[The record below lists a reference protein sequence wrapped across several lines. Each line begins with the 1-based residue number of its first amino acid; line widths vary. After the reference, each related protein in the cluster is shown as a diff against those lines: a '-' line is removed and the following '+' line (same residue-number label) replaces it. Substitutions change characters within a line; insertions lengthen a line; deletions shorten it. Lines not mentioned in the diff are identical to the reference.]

1 MNKKFSTL
9 VASVLLASGFSFNAQ
24 ATTVPASLKVG
35 DYVQLGIGE
44 NTSTVLTFD
53 SQKTLEGTSWT
64 SLVSGNALAS
74 GVSFDDVNEALW
86 RVEAITKTDKTGSIS
101 YRFVNK
107 YTGEYLAI
115 KLLTDNKGTSSTAA
129 KLDAT
134 GNNEWS
140 FDASGKMY
148 AYDAAKDS
156 TYYLDASYKLN
167 AKEGVDA
174 SAAQEF
180 TVQAPTDFIN
190 LTAKGFNDLMGAQG
204 NDGELHFGNSKD
216 VTTGEANAIKDVAWK
231 AIAYGTVNT
240 GTDLLFWNGK
250 TQDGYANDLTRKK
263 EFKKREFLLVDTT
276 YLDKSSKAFFALT
289 ADTLG
294 WEPTVVTAGD
304 ALDKN
309 NAFDDFTGV
318 RAYATHRHPKTAL
331 FTAKMYL
338 GNDSIVLAAKNLPKV
353 QTVAGTPIPN
363 FTAFTGD
370 FDQLKDAALTATVE
384 KTELK
389 GALAILHATYGA
401 FKVLATGSNTIT
413 FATAYFNQ
421 AGTSASLT
429 TDATHTVLG
438 SALVQAVTD
447 KAASITEVGTY
458 TAGFS
463 TLEIA
468 TGSLTDYAAEGTNY
482 TTADSKTAK
491 NTAQETAINNL
502 VAAYTSFA
510 NAGLT
515 SAETFAAAN
524 FDASNNYSS
533 SGATTTGTTLL
544 ATVTLPE
551 ASGFKGG
558 FSGVAYTVATTP
570 QIPTSFHDGTNDLAV
585 EATTNL
591 GGQVVLRELS
601 KTKVLTVTEAN
612 ATSLAG
618 YIEPLIQPFATMGG
632 DAVIATNNLYFWQ
645 IKNEADPKVT
655 DLFKVYTYANNQGAL
670 TKEVASADTSAY
682 NPATQWGVVKGATAG
697 YYQIVNRET
706 AAVKYVGPVFVVKD
720 EDEEVI
726 ADTYVAGSDTL
737 KLVAVDRSGLSF
749 VTEKVNKVDVD
760 FDYNGY
766 FYAGSD
772 NNLINRT
779 FKISSASPYLNAL
792 YMQSKKDSV
801 VVLGEDAVVWNLETV
816 DKSANVYG
824 AEITGI
830 ENLKRVLYN
839 VSMTDA
845 DGNKYYVYNNTD
857 NNVFSITKSDS
868 KAAKDDKA
876 VFYFKSVAKG
886 QYLLVDAKTAG
897 A

>member
-204 NDGELHFGNSKD
+204 NDGKLHFGNSKD

-491 NTAQETAINNL
+491 IQL
-502 VAAYTSFA
+502 KK
-510 NAGLT
+510 
-515 SAETFAAAN
+515 
-524 FDASNNYSS
+524 
-533 SGATTTGTTLL
+533 LL
-544 ATVTLPE
+544 
-551 ASGFKGG
+551 
-558 FSGVAYTVATTP
+558 
-570 QIPTSFHDGTNDLAV
+570 
-585 EATTNL
+585 
-591 GGQVVLRELS
+591 
-601 KTKVLTVTEAN
+601 
-612 ATSLAG
+612 
-618 YIEPLIQPFATMGG
+618 LI
-632 DAVIATNNLYFWQ
+632 I
-645 IKNEADPKVT
+645 
-655 DLFKVYTYANNQGAL
+655 
-670 TKEVASADTSAY
+670 
-682 NPATQWGVVKGATAG
+682 
-697 YYQIVNRET
+697 
-706 AAVKYVGPVFVVKD
+706 
-720 EDEEVI
+720 
-726 ADTYVAGSDTL
+726 
-737 KLVAVDRSGLSF
+737 
-749 VTEKVNKVDVD
+749 
-760 FDYNGY
+760 
-766 FYAGSD
+766 
-772 NNLINRT
+772 
-779 FKISSASPYLNAL
+779 
-792 YMQSKKDSV
+792 
-801 VVLGEDAVVWNLETV
+801 
-816 DKSANVYG
+816 
-824 AEITGI
+824 
-830 ENLKRVLYN
+830 
-839 VSMTDA
+839 
-845 DGNKYYVYNNTD
+845 
-857 NNVFSITKSDS
+857 
-868 KAAKDDKA
+868 
-876 VFYFKSVAKG
+876 
-886 QYLLVDAKTAG
+886 
-897 A
+897 